1 MWYNVYMILLH
12 TYIGEY
18 RMNKVLTSFRLTKV
32 VIAILGVLADKQQL
46 NKTDIVTLAIMEYAN
61 RNLTEQE
68 LLDVKKTGN

>member
-1 MWYNVYMILLH
+1 
-12 TYIGEY
+12 
-18 RMNKVLTSFRLTKV
+18 MNKVLTSFRLTKV

-46 NKTDIVTLAIMEYAN
+46 NKTDIVTLAVMEYAN